1 MKKNIFLCISAFALG
16 VTGLSPALGMQVF
29 VDAFTTNY
37 YSGPIYV
44 LDKHGAT
51 LSGASDITYYEYHY
65 LDPNDP
71 FSPYD
76 YRAVF
81 SVEVPDEALGQPIIL
96 GSRNDQQAG
105 FYTAQFTV
113 SPSSNSVTIAA
124 EAFPHALPPV
134 SLPFTIDDDLR
145 VNGIVDI
152 TGDKL
157 QLGTLAPNH
166 PGHVWRY
173 RATDRGL
180 LSLLEGDFSQTWGG
194 GFPNPGTGRW
204 VWDTVDQSGMNGGPD
219 HYPMMTLDT
228 NGTLILTTN
237 YYGLSIRLD
246 PFAGQII
253 VNGHHVL
260 TDADA
265 GLFAS
270 PHPERFAIGQTASAN
285 GNNSFAAGF
294 NAIAG
299 ANGIALGYGAQT
311 SNDRAVAIG
320 TASRAQTLGSVAVG
334 TGAIAASTQSDAAS
348 FSFGFNTYASGPYAL
363 AIGQGSQATGRES
376 FATGHYTTAAGYR
389 QSAFGLFNT
398 ITGNPAA
405 TSFAPDGSDVIFLVG
420 NGNSTLQR
428 STAMTIK
435 KNGNAAF
442 NNSLAAGPGTTAT
455 GTSQVALGA
464 YNDTTTDATTT
475 PSTVRTNGVFVV
487 GAGNSTTPKNA
498 IRVTTNGTVLVQ
510 PGGDLGMGA
519 FGAGEKP

>member
-1 MKKNIFLCISAFALG
+1 MKKNIFLCIAALVLGAIG
-16 VTGLSPALGMQVF
+16 VTSALGMQVN
-29 VDAFTTNY
+29 VEAFTTTY
-37 YSGPIYV
+37 YYGQIYV
-44 LDKHGAT
+44 LDKRGAT
-51 LSGASDITYYEYHY
+51 LSGPFDITYYDYHY

-71 FSPYD
+71 FSSYD

-81 SVEVPDEALGQPIIL
+81 SVEVPDEAVGQPIIL
-96 GSRNDQQAG
+96 GSRNDQQTG
-105 FYTAQFTV
+105 SYTAQFTV
-113 SPSSNSVTIAA
+113 TPSSSNIAIVA
-124 EAFPHALPPV
+124 EAFPHALPPITP
-134 SLPFTIDDDLR
+134 PFTIDDDLR

-157 QLGTLAPNH
+157 QLGTLAPNQ
-166 PGHVWRY
+166 PGHLWQYKANGRS
-173 RATDRGL
+173 L

-194 GFPNPGTGRW
+194 GYPNPGTGRW

-246 PFAGQII
+246 PFAGQIV
-253 VNGHHVL
+253 VNGHNVL
-260 TDADA
+260 TEADA

-270 PHPERFAIGQTASAN
+270 PHPERFAIGQSSVAN
-285 GNNSFAAGF
+285 GNNSFAAGY
-294 NAIAG
+294 AASAG
-299 ANGIALGYGAQT
+299 ANGIALGFGAT
-311 SNDRAVAIG
+311 SSSDRAVAIG
-320 TASRAQTLGSVAVG
+320 TVSRAQTNGSVAVG
-334 TGAIAASTQSDAAS
+334 AGAVAASTQPDAAS
-348 FSFGFNTYASGPYAL
+348 FAFGFNAYASGPYAVSV
-363 AIGQGSQATGRES
+363 GHGSQATGRES
-376 FATGHYTTAAGYR
+376 FATGYYTTAAGFR

-405 TSFAPDGSDVIFLVG
+405 LSFAPDGSDVIFVVG
-420 NGNSTLQR
+420 NGTSTFQR
-428 STAMTIK
+428 STAMTIR

-442 NNSLAAGPGTTAT
+442 NNSLAAGPGTIST
-455 GTSQVALGA
+455 GTSQVVLGA

-487 GAGNSTTPKNA
+487 GAGDSTTPKNA
-498 IRVTTNGTVLVQ
+498 IRVTPNGTVLVQ